1 MNVLKSHSSEME
13 SLHRLIP
20 NLSPKDKGYFRGIY
34 LMKKLSKIQDIQWKE
49 HLNRPKRI
57 SNDPALFLSHLLTQ
71 CYHKN
76 RSNILLTNID
86 LKATRLNKSTI
97 PWEDYLAKNSLLTH
111 VCLSEIWI
119 TRRMIL
125 SEDAWIY
132 LLSECVLIEC
142 ISRKR
147 QLFLQLSGTYET
159 FYNLSYY
166 LTRTI
171 EGKRRAEIRV
181 NQMNTRKRT
190 IQFHLHAT
198 KQGQQAH
205 LTDLYEKLIERH
217 LMHYH
222 VSKHERFDIHHSIEK
237 NFDGSTIVDALI
249 SSEFSKIFFIHR
261 PKQEVVRRTI
271 PINFHSSVS

>member
-20 NLSPKDKGYFRGIY
+20 NLSAKDKGYFRGIY
-34 LMKKLSKIQDIQWKE
+34 LMKKMNKIQDIQWKE
-49 HLNRPKRI
+49 LLNRPKRI
-57 SNDPALFLSHLLTQ
+57 SNDNAMFLSQLLTQ
-71 CYHKN
+71 CYNKN

-86 LKATRLNKSTI
+86 LKNSRLNK
-97 PWEDYLAKNSLLTH
+97 EDYLTKNSFLAR

-119 TRRMIL
+119 IRRMIL

-132 LLSECVLIEC
+132 LFSEFLMIEC
-142 ISRKR
+142 LSRKR
-147 QLFLQLSGTYET
+147 QLFIQISGTYET

-171 EGKRRAEIRV
+171 EGKKRTEMRL
-181 NQMNTRKRT
+181 NQINTRKRT

-205 LTDLYEKLIERH
+205 LTDLYENLIERH

-222 VSKHERFDIHHSIEK
+222 VSKYERFDIHHSMEK
-237 NFDGSTIVDALI
+237 NFSGETIVDAMI
-249 SSEFSKIFFIHR
+249 SSGFSKTFFTHR
-261 PKQEVVRRTI
+261 PKQEVVRERMLLT
-271 PINFHSSVS
+271 FHSVVL